1 MSDPIPPSFDLEWLG
16 IARHTVTVAAML
28 DQVFELHCKRYELV
42 VALRR
47 IIDSRN

>member
-1 MSDPIPPSFDLEWLG
+1 MYDPIPPSFDLEWLG

-28 DQVFELHCKRYELV
+28 EQVFEQHKNRYALV